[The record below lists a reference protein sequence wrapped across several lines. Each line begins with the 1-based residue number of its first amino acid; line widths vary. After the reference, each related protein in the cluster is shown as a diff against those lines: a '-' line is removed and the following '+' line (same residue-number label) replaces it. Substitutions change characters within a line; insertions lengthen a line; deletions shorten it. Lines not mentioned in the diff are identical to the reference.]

1 MLIFSLLTLC
11 SSKCFA
17 EDSLFQE
24 ARKLQREGRFDEA
37 ISAYSNY
44 LTGATGEENLTD
56 DQYATYTDA
65 LVQLMNTF
73 QSKGEPV
80 ECISVLQEVF
90 MDSPILQDECLRD
103 FYSVMGYAL
112 SRTEDMDKA
121 EEVTLKAL
129 TLPLHR
135 ATPERYFRDYAY
147 AAAVFYSNPEY
158 QDEVIEWCHE
168 ALIQAK
174 ACRNTS
180 GQQWVMSMLGSLYKR
195 NGDLN
200 GALELYQQSLDDS
213 RSRGDELGVL
223 NSLSSLTDLFL
234 YWDIPE
240 YADMYAS
247 EAVEVERGMKQKNP
261 MVSAQT
267 YINKGRALYQLG
279 KEDSVSFYI
288 GQARE
293 LCEALPYNSGMV
305 DIDLL
310 SSDIIS
316 LQRVTRQGTAANRAK
331 AYHSLA
337 QTYLENGQE
346 KEAEV
351 MLDSLQTILNHSDSP
366 TQILHIDYKPILDHY
381 LKKDN
386 HIKVRQYVELMI
398 HEQQAFKER
407 GINYNLVEAIVE
419 LQTGNKLHELKIV
432 KLRHTNQILWLLVC
446 VIISLIIIAVVV
458 TLLIYQNRRHKVQMR
473 DADDR
478 HAYLLQKLNQ
488 SNLEKEKIAQEINE
502 FLKDKGNRQELET
515 LTPHVLKE
523 SGETKFR
530 QCFELLY
537 PLFLHRLREKVPS
550 VTRREELLS
559 MLIALKQDNKEIADL
574 LAIAPRSVLMLRHRF
589 RQKIG
594 MNADVSLEN
603 FIEDLLRI

>member
-1 MLIFSLLTLC
+1 MNHSSLNRKIAILLSFILVCCTCYAKTDLYVQ
-11 SSKCFA
+11 A
-17 EDSLFQE
+17 RGFQ
-24 ARKLQREGRFDEA
+24 QNGNFDEA
-37 ISAYSNY
+37 IKAYSKY
-44 LTGATGEENLTD
+44 LSQPINETD
-56 DQYATYTDA
+56 LDGQKVVMYTEA
-65 LVQLMNTF
+65 LLQLMNTF
-73 QSKGEPV
+73 QSKGEPEACV
-80 ECISVLQEVF
+80 TTLQELFYV
-90 MDSPILQDECLRD
+90 SPFLQKYGLRD
-103 FYSVMGYAL
+103 YYSVMGYAL
-112 SRTEDMDKA
+112 SRTERMKEA
-121 EEVTLKAL
+121 VETIMKAL
-129 TLPLHR
+129 EIPLFH

-180 GQQWVMSMLGSLYKR
+180 GQQWVMSMLGSTYKR

-247 EAVEVERGMKQKNP
+247 EAVKVERGMKQKNP

-337 QTYLENGQE
+337 QIYLENGQE
-346 KEAEV
+346 KESA
-351 MLDSLQTILNHSDSP
+351 L
-366 TQILHIDYKPILDHY
+366 
-381 LKKDN
+381 LK
-386 HIKVRQYVELMI
+386 
-398 HEQQAFKER
+398 ASFK
-407 GINYNLVEAIVE
+407 Y
-419 LQTGNKLHELKIV
+419 
-432 KLRHTNQILWLLVC
+432 
-446 VIISLIIIAVVV
+446 S
-458 TLLIYQNRRHKVQMR
+458 
-473 DADDR
+473 
-478 HAYLLQKLNQ
+478 
-488 SNLEKEKIAQEINE
+488 
-502 FLKDKGNRQELET
+502 
-515 LTPHVLKE
+515 
-523 SGETKFR
+523 
-530 QCFELLY
+530 
-537 PLFLHRLREKVPS
+537 
-550 VTRREELLS
+550 
-559 MLIALKQDNKEIADL
+559 
-574 LAIAPRSVLMLRHRF
+574 
-589 RQKIG
+589 
-594 MNADVSLEN
+594 
-603 FIEDLLRI
+603 